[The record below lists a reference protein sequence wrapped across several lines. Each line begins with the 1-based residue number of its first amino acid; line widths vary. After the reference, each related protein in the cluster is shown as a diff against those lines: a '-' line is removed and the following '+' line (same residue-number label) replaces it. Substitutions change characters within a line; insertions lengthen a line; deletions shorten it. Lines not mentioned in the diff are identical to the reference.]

1 MVFVWI
7 IYESMFDAI
16 ESKKLLNLF
25 AITLLSVTIES
36 YVCREIGAYLVGYLS
51 LLTLIS
57 CQILCVFLILFKK
70 VLKTTP
76 FASSGKVGYIVF
88 IGFI

>member
-16 ESKKLLNLF
+16 ELKKLLNLF